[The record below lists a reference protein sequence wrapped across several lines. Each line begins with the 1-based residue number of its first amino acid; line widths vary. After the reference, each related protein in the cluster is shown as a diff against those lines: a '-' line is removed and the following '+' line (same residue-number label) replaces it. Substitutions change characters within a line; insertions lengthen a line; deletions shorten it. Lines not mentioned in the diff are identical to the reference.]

1 MDRLRDADLLF
12 VEGVPPEAVY
22 RFKHALIQDA
32 AYDSLLKSRRQALH
46 RRAAEALIE
55 AKGEPEAIAH
65 HYSEAGL
72 DDLAIEWWGKAGDE
86 ALRRSAF
93 KEAIAHLGKAI
104 AMADKAGRGGSN
116 ERVIDPAFSGRLL
129 KLHTDY
135 GQAVMWAKGFAA
147 AETTAAYAR
156 VGELASQTGDSVER
170 NVAHQ
175 AQWIASFIRG
185 DLNLAREHVEMFL
198 REAEASRRMMD
209 TVVAHRSV
217 GLTCIFQGELELAR
231 FHLERALTDHVPER
245 DMDAR
250 RLFGADA
257 GVTSKAFLALLA
269 WLMGEA
275 DYARQLIDQAI
286 REGTETEH
294 VATIATNHLF
304 LSRLEVTRDDPAAAL
319 PAAQA
324 FLTFA
329 RAHDMAL
336 YAIYGE
342 IFSSWAHG
350 RLTDPETGLNRLRR
364 AVANYLALGNKNAA
378 PSFHGLIADLEA
390 KTGRIDDALGSM
402 EIALEIGQEIGEHWT
417 DSPLH
422 RRKGEILLDRD
433 PRNPA
438 PVEEAFRTA
447 LTVARRQGA
456 RSFELQAALALAKLY
471 QPDRRA
477 AEIADVLAPA
487 LKGFLPSPDMPEI
500 AEARSL
506 LEGLASDS
514 IT

>member
-1 MDRLRDADLLF
+1 
-12 VEGVPPEAVY
+12 
-22 RFKHALIQDA
+22 
-32 AYDSLLKSRRQALH
+32 
-46 RRAAEALIE
+46 
-55 AKGEPEAIAH
+55 
-65 HYSEAGL
+65 
-72 DDLAIEWWGKAGDE
+72 
-86 ALRRSAF
+86 
-93 KEAIAHLGKAI
+93 
-104 AMADKAGRGGSN
+104 
-116 ERVIDPAFSGRLL
+116 
-129 KLHTDY
+129 
-135 GQAVMWAKGFAA
+135 
-147 AETTAAYAR
+147 
-156 VGELASQTGDSVER
+156 
-170 NVAHQ
+170 
-175 AQWIASFIRG
+175 
-185 DLNLAREHVEMFL
+185 
-198 REAEASRRMMD
+198 
-209 TVVAHRSV
+209 
-217 GLTCIFQGELELAR
+217 
-231 FHLERALTDHVPER
+231 
-245 DMDAR
+245 
-250 RLFGADA
+250 
-257 GVTSKAFLALLA
+257 
-269 WLMGEA
+269 MGEA

-471 QPDRRA
+471 QPDRCA

-500 AEARSL
+500 AEARLL